1 MTNVNSNRAVPFET
15 ILAASDRLPTLPG
28 IAIQILEAVQKP
40 EPDLA
45 EIAGILATDPPLS
58 AEVLKMINSSFY
70 ALPKK
75 ISNVFHAVNMLG
87 LHTVKNLALS
97 FSLVKGFRQP
107 SSRGLDYTRF
117 WKQSLIGAVSAKLL
131 AGRLFPRTSE
141 DAFFLA
147 LLKDIG
153 ILTLA
158 QCMPDQYE
166 LVLREVAAAGC
177 PYHEV
182 ERQILGFD
190 HLEVGAYLTRSWG
203 LPESFY
209 LPIGCHHPPQRQA
222 GAGEQIECL
231 TQILHL
237 ATLYGE
243 LFFSRDMGLALKMIE
258 HYVQQ
263 YGWADT
269 IGVAEAAAKIDQ
281 STRDVLPLFDFQFQE
296 ETRYMEMLETARSE
310 LINVSSDVIAALLA
324 QQREIETLKEQI
336 IRDPMTRLYNYQH
349 FYEML
354 HQEVYRAQRYHL
366 PLAVVIGDLDH
377 FKSINDSF
385 GHPAGDETI
394 RQVAHCLASSL
405 RNSDRLARYGGEE
418 FAILLPET
426 DLKGALLVCERLR
439 KAVAGIPIPYENGL
453 IKVTMSF
460 GLTFI
465 ADGAGHTC
473 PEIIKRADDALYKS
487 KASGRNRCCVC
498 LPEAQDL

>member
-1 MTNVNSNRAVPFET
+1 MANLNRDRVVSFET
-15 ILAASDRLPTLPG
+15 ILAGTGRLPTLPG
-28 IAIQILEAVQKP
+28 IAIKILEAVQKP

-45 EIAGILATDPPLS
+45 QIAGILATDPPLS
-58 AEVLKMINSSFY
+58 AEVLKVINSSFY

-75 ISNVFHAVNMLG
+75 ITNVLHAVNMLG

-97 FSLVKGFRQP
+97 FSLVKGFGQV
-107 SSRGLDYTRF
+107 SSLRLDYARF

-131 AGRLFPRTSE
+131 ARNILPQASE

-158 QCMPDQYE
+158 QCIPDQYQ
-166 LVLREVAAAGC
+166 LVLREVDASGS

-190 HLEVGAYLTRSWG
+190 HLEVGAYLTRCWG
-203 LPESFY
+203 LPDTFY
-209 LPIGCHHPPQRQA
+209 LPIGCHHPPKKQA
-222 GAGEQIECL
+222 GAGAEIDSL
-231 TQILHL
+231 IQILHL

-243 LFFSRDMGLALKMIE
+243 LFFSPEMGLALKAIE
-258 HYVQQ
+258 HYVRQ
-263 YGWADT
+263 YGWADKLR
-269 IGVAEAAAKIDQ
+269 VAEIVVEIDQ
-281 STRDVLPLFDFQFQE
+281 KTREVLPLFDIQLE
-296 ETRYMEMLETARSE
+296 EESRYLEMLEAARSE
-310 LINVSSDVIAALLA
+310 LINVSSDVIATLLA
-324 QQREIETLKEQI
+324 QQQQIEMLKEQI

-354 HQEVYRAQRYHL
+354 HQEAYRAQRYHL
-366 PLAVVIGDLDH
+366 ALAVIIGDLDH

-394 RQVAHCLASSL
+394 RQVANCLSSGL
-405 RNSDRLARYGGEE
+405 RQSDCVARYGGEE

-426 DLKGALLVCERLR
+426 DLKGALMVCERLR
-439 KAVAGIPIPYENGL
+439 KAISDTPIPYENSV

-465 ADGAGHTC
+465 GNGSGFTC
-473 PEIIKRADDALYKS
+473 HEIIKRADDALYKA
-487 KASGRNRCCVC
+487 KASGRNRCCVY
-498 LPEAQDL
+498 LPEDQGL